1 MTTAHRLPAEA
12 TVRWC
17 RSARVVWRR
26 TLDGVIVLPILEAA
40 EPIALRGSAADIWD
54 LLAEPMTS
62 EDLVAVLAATHG
74 VSAMSVAV
82 DVDGALVSLSELGA
96 LCRG

>member
-1 MTTAHRLPAEA
+1 VATADRLPADA
-12 TVRWC
+12 TMRWC

-62 EDLVAVLAATHG
+62 EDLIAVLAAAHG
-74 VSAMSVAV
+74 VSELSVAA